1 MHSACGTTTRQSHR
15 FLFFQLS
22 IVTFKWIGV
31 IKKLMASDPVR
42 SVPVKDDPSH
52 RVAPDFR
59 NNLVTT
65 PSNGAKTMYEVAKL
79 AFDAH
84 SDKVSMRQREFLG
97 WKTPKVKEF
106 STKVKE
112 WNFSQVDDMSSK
124 FGAALRANGCVPAE
138 PITNLEKVTKPCR
151 MAIFEN
157 TCPEWMMSCV
167 GAFSQSVGVVTVYA
181 TLGID
186 SVIEAVS
193 DNLIPVIVCNKTNV
207 KFLVENAKKMPSLK
221 AIVYTNDL
229 VGKDDTLEIPSAPR
243 GLKIFSF
250 DEFVES
256 GDTSKYPVSP
266 PTPETTAVIMYTSG
280 STGKPKGVV
289 IKHSCVTAGAAAAEF
304 TLGLEPGH
312 KYLGYLPLAHI
323 MELMV
328 EFVCLGNGVSINYAD
343 PKSLTATGS
352 YPVGALEQ
360 YGPTHM
366 VAVPKIWDTIKK
378 GLMGKVA
385 LSSPIAQVL
394 VHTAIQWRTFA
405 VKIGLDTPLFNALVF
420 KKFKKAVGG
429 HLKWAL
435 SGGGP
440 LNGQVQ
446 EFIRVAFDIPLIQG
460 YVSAVLLYYG
470 GSLNVDTSSQPFN
483 RHVCRA

>member
-1 MHSACGTTTRQSHR
+1 MTA
-15 FLFFQLS
+15 
-22 IVTFKWIGV
+22 VE
-31 IKKLMASDPVR
+31 PVR

-59 NNLVTT
+59 GNLAIT
-65 PSNGAKTMYEVAKL
+65 PSNGATTMYEVANE
-79 AFDAH
+79 AFTSHPDR
-84 SDKVSMRQREFLG
+84 VCMRQREFIG
-97 WKTPKVKEF
+97 WKSKKVKEF
-106 STKVKE
+106 SSTVKE
-112 WNFSQVDDMSSK
+112 WKFSEVEVISAK
-124 FGAALRANGCVPAE
+124 FGAALRANGCVPSE
-138 PITNLEKVTKPCR
+138 PTTNLEKVKKPCR

-193 DNLIPVIVCNKTNV
+193 DNILPVIVCNKTNV
-207 KFLVENAKKMPSLK
+207 NFLVENAKKMPSLK

-229 VGKDDTLEIPSAPR
+229 VGKDDDIEIPSAPR

-250 DEFVES
+250 DEFVAS

-266 PTPETTAVIMYTSG
+266 PTPDTTAVIMYTSG

-289 IKHSCVTAGAAAAEF
+289 IKHASVTGGAASAEY
-304 TLGLEPGH
+304 TLGLKPDH
-312 KYLGYLPLAHI
+312 RYLGYLPLAHI

-328 EFVCLGNGVSINYAD
+328 EFVCLGNGTSINYAD
-343 PKSLTATGS
+343 PKSLTQTGS
-352 YPVGALEQ
+352 YPIGALEQ

-378 GLMGKVA
+378 GLLGKVA
-385 LSSPIAQVL
+385 LSSPVAQVL

-405 VKIGLDTPLFNALVF
+405 VKIGLDTPLFNAIVF

-429 HLKWAL
+429 HLEWAL

-446 EFIRVAFDIPLIQG
+446 EFIRVAFDVPLVQG
-460 YVSAVLLYYG
+460 YVRFFSFV
-470 GSLNVDTSSQPFN
+470 
-483 RHVCRA
+483 